1 MIQVSLMDMIFGISD
16 ALDLVGV
23 DDYLHGKRVAV
34 IAAECARQ
42 LGLSPGEINTVLYAG
57 MLHDC
62 GVSSTRTH
70 RHLVDELDWDGSH
83 VHCAR
88 GASLVEQF
96 VPLAHFAPII
106 THHHTHWCNLPP
118 HLSPAVARHANLIY
132 LADRVD
138 ALTAHHNEKP
148 EYLLHKDYCRN
159 VVAESSGVRFD
170 PELVE
175 AFLTVSRRE
184 SFWLHLEPR
193 YIWRYLT
200 SAAEDSTHTR
210 LDFPGLRSLA
220 RVFSEIIDAK
230 SPFTVEHSLCVA
242 QLARHLAGRMGLDA
256 DTCDKI
262 EIAGMLHDL
271 GKLRVPDEVLENSG
285 PLDAAQRAAILR
297 HSFETFQI
305 LSWIRGFD
313 DIALWAAAHHE
324 RMDGNGYPFRFK
336 GDALPLPARIIAVAD
351 VCQALV
357 QDRPY
362 RNSLAAEEVV
372 DQLEAQV
379 RDQHLDGD
387 VVRTL
392 REDFEQCW
400 ALAQAGSARGKNPLP
415 AETAAGQVLERAAAA
430 PNPSVACR
438 PGRTKQAETGI
449 LQ

>member
-34 IAAECARQ
+34 IAAECARE
-42 LGLSPGEINTVLYAG
+42 LGLSPNERNTVLYGG

-62 GVSSTRTH
+62 GVSSTKTH
-70 RHLVDELDWDGSH
+70 RSLVNELDWSGSQS
-83 VHCAR
+83 HCLR

-96 VPLAHFAPII
+96 APLAHFAPII
-106 THHHTHWCNLPP
+106 THHHTHWCDLPR
-118 HLSPAVARHANLIY
+118 HLSPTIARDANLIY

-159 VVAESSGVRFD
+159 VVAENAGVRFS
-170 PELVE
+170 PELAA
-175 AFLTVSRRE
+175 AFLTVSKRE

-193 YIWRYLT
+193 YIWRYLS
-200 SAAEDSTHTR
+200 SAAVDTTHAL

-220 RVFSEIIDAK
+220 RIFSDIIDAK

-242 QLARHLAGRMGLDA
+242 QLARHLAERLGLDP

-271 GKLRVPDEVLENSG
+271 GKLRVPDEVLENTG
-285 PLDAAQRAAILR
+285 PLDAGQRAAILR

-324 RMDGNGYPFRFK
+324 RLDGNGYPFHFK
-336 GDALPLPARIIAVAD
+336 GDELPLPARIIAVAD
-351 VCQALV
+351 ICQALV

-362 RNSLAAEEVV
+362 RTSLAAEQVIE
-372 DQLEAQV
+372 QLNALVLE
-379 RDQHLDGD
+379 QHLDGD

-392 REDFEQCW
+392 CEDFEHCW
-400 ALAQAGSARGKNPLP
+400 ILAQAVSRPVFPLQALGDP
-415 AETAAGQVLERAAAA
+415 PFAPKRREDVAAGAIVRRQRRAR
-430 PNPSVACR
+430 C
-438 PGRTKQAETGI
+438 
-449 LQ
+449 

>member
-1 MIQVSLMDMIFGISD
+1 MIQVSLRDMIFGISD

-34 IAAECARQ
+34 IATECAREM
-42 LGLSPGEINTVLYAG
+42 GLSPSELNTVLYAG

-62 GVSSTRTH
+62 GVSSTKTH
-70 RHLVDELDWDGSH
+70 RHLVDELDWSGSQ
-83 VHCAR
+83 VHCLR

-96 VPLAHFAPII
+96 APLAHFAPII
-106 THHHTHWCNLPP
+106 TYHHTHWCDLPL
-118 HLSPAVARHANLIY
+118 HLSPAIARDANLIY

-148 EYLLHKDYCRN
+148 EYLLHKDYCRKI
-159 VVAESSGVRFD
+159 VADNAGVRFK
-170 PELVE
+170 PELVA
-175 AFLTVSRRE
+175 AFLTVSKRE

-193 YIWRYLT
+193 YIWRYL
-200 SAAEDSTHTR
+200 SSVAADTTHAR

-220 RVFSEIIDAK
+220 RIFSDIIDAK

-242 QLARHLAGRMGLDA
+242 QLARHLAERLGLDSE
-256 DTCDKI
+256 TCDKI

-271 GKLRVPDEVLENSG
+271 GKLRVPDEVLENAG

-324 RMDGNGYPFRFK
+324 RLDGSGYPFHFS
-336 GDALPLPARIIAVAD
+336 GEELPLPARIIAVAD
-351 VCQALV
+351 ICQALV

-362 RNSLAAEEVV
+362 RNSLAAEQVL
-372 DQLEAQV
+372 DQMDDLVAE
-379 RDQHLDGD
+379 QHLDAD
-387 VVRTL
+387 VVRVL
-392 REDFEQCW
+392 RDDFERCW
-400 ALAQAGSARGKNPLP
+400 FLAQASSTSIYTHDAVRERLF
-415 AETAAGQVLERAAAA
+415 ALERMEVLYERVVR
-430 PNPSVACR
+430 SVTAR
-438 PGRTKQAETGI
+438 
-449 LQ
+449 